1 MLDHF
6 RMIDNQCN
14 MSIKELNHNH
24 GLTASDIVAQFIEDI
39 NGLENR
45 NEKSIIT
52 ALIAKQPIAKQPFP
66 KQSDV

>member
-24 GLTASDIVAQFIEDI
+24 QLNSSDIIAQFIEDI

-45 NEKSIIT
+45 NDKNIIT